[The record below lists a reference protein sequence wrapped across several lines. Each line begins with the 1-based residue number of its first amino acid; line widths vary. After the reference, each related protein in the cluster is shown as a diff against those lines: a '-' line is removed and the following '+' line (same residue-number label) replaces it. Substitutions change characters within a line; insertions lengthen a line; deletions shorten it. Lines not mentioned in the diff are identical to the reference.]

1 MDNGIL
7 CPPHSQHLSDSTIG
21 EVILRSNVR
30 RHDQTISARY
40 FRGGTIVGA
49 EAPAQIYSQTDPWS
63 LTGSSARSAFVS
75 TDKRIRTALT
85 TLCVKMPSHTIPPEL
100 LEAMVQSE
108 AKVREQRRVTQQRYR
123 KKMDQRTKSLENDT
137 LRLQEEIHR
146 LELQYNCL
154 ISQTPTE
161 ETPWSVVAE
170 YYRLFRYGS
179 QVPESTK
186 QALYLKEAQIQ
197 TNFLHRT
204 MAQTISVNSGFG
216 IDALL
221 QEWRFVPRM
230 AGDLTVQL
238 LRLEYD
244 DRAAMLATVK
254 VFVTITERY
263 AASELLTPR

>member
-1 MDNGIL
+1 
-7 CPPHSQHLSDSTIG
+7 
-21 EVILRSNVR
+21 
-30 RHDQTISARY
+30 
-40 FRGGTIVGA
+40 
-49 EAPAQIYSQTDPWS
+49 
-63 LTGSSARSAFVS
+63 
-75 TDKRIRTALT
+75 
-85 TLCVKMPSHTIPPEL
+85 MPSHTIPPEL

-137 LRLQEEIHR
+137 LRLQEETHR

-186 QALYLKEAQIQ
+186 QALYLNEAQIQ

-221 QEWRFVPRM
+221 QEWRFVPPM

-254 VFVTITERY
+254 VFVTITEDMLRLSFSHLVSTDNRLSPFAEKLLREKIVVPVTVRFEWDNTTAQVVSMHSTPDLFTPFTKVLGNLKDAARVLVNSRLAVALG
-263 AASELLTPR
+263 AAS